1 MILKSVASIGL
12 GVLVAL
18 TAATSGFAQTV
29 KIGSKNFTE
38 QFVVAEIY
46 AQALEK
52 AGITVERRLNLG
64 ATLIA
69 HSALTSGEI
78 DLYPEYTGTALAAVV
93 KGDLSGSADK
103 IYKDVKDY
111 YEKNLQLTLLEP
123 TQINNGYAIIT
134 LPETAEKY
142 KLKTLTDLGP
152 ASKELSFGAEGGFGE
167 RKDGLPGLKQ
177 VYGIEF
183 KDFRIFAKLGIRYSA
198 LTSKNIDVS
207 YGFSTDWQIADSGLV
222 VLDDDKHLVP
232 SLLPRACRASGCLGE
247 EPEDRGSAQQG
258 QPAFDQRDHARPEC
272 GRRTRQEGTKGSR
285 CRVPERKRYLII
297 LGGTGGFRR
306 SFERVWRRWPHLRYF
321 IAEATMQAGR
331 YP

>member
-1 MILKSVASIGL
+1 MIVKNIASIAL
-12 GVLVAL
+12 GAL
-18 TAATSGFAQTV
+18 ITLAATTAGFAQTV

-52 AGITVERRLNLG
+52 AGLAVERRLNLG

-93 KGDLSGSADK
+93 KGDLSGSAEK

-111 YEKNLQLTLLEP
+111 YEKNLQLTLLDP

-152 ASKELSFGAEGGFGE
+152 VSKELSFGAEGGFGE

-177 VYGIEF
+177 TYGIEF

-198 LTSKNIDVS
+198 LTSGNIDVS
-207 YGFSTDWQIADSGLV
+207 YGFSTDWQIADSKLV
-222 VLDDDKHLVP
+222 VLDDDKHLFPPYYLVP
-232 SLLPRACRASGCLGE
+232 VV
-247 EPEDRGSAQQG
+247 
-258 QPAFDQRDHARPEC
+258 
-272 GRRTRQEGTKGSR
+272 RQDTLAKN
-285 CRVPERKRYLII
+285 PK
-297 LGGTGGFRR
+297 
-306 SFERVWRRWPHLRYF
+306 
-321 IAEATMQAGR
+321 IAEVLNKISPLLNNENMRNLNAAVEHDKKEPKEVAEEFLKEKGI
-331 YP
+331 